1 MKTAGILLSSLALLA
16 VGAVAVLVLVL
27 GGLKAVFDPDGG
39 VVDRVREADCD
50 RQPAEDHFCPG
61 EPRPAQA
68 LVAR

>member
-1 MKTAGILLSSLALLA
+1 MILLSSLALLA
-16 VGAVAVLVLVL
+16 VGAVAVLVLVF

-39 VVDRVREADCD
+39 VIDRIREADCD
-50 RQPAEDHFCPG
+50 RPPPRTTSVPARPG